1 MISVFNN
8 LVKNAVQSIPEDRIG
23 VIEVILQEE
32 FGHIKVMVMDNGSG
46 IPQDIQEKVFVP
58 NFTTKNSGTG
68 LGLAITRQII
78 ETAGGTINFESEEGK
93 GTIFYVTLPAYQ
105 AKQDEENKGI
115 DHE

>member
-1 MISVFNN
+1 
-8 LVKNAVQSIPEDRIG
+8 

-46 IPQDIQEKVFVP
+46 IPEDIREKVFVP

-78 ETAGGTINFESEEGK
+78 ETAGGTINFESVEGK
-93 GTIFYVTLPAYQ
+93 GTTFYITLPAYYEPQ
-105 AKQDEENKGI
+105 VDENEALN
-115 DHE
+115 DE